1 MFNFFLIVV
10 LKNKKGDSML
20 VYLLY
25 LLLAGLAAGL
35 IIWLAYEIYDLYLDL
50 IGGK

>member
-1 MFNFFLIVV
+1 LIVV

-20 VYLLY
+20 VYLVC
-25 LLLAGLAAGL
+25 LLLVGLAAGL
-35 IIWLAYEIYDLYLDL
+35 IIYVAYEIYDIYLDL